1 MKKRI
6 IIALAIAGA
15 ALAVAA
21 AAVAATLSAT
31 AAVTGTAGVSLN
43 LPSAPSISDTL
54 NGADQT
60 ISYAPQL
67 GIVDARGTGTGWS
80 VTVAATPFTDS
91 SNHTFSAGSI
101 TSVAQACAS
110 GSSCSAPTNSVT
122 YPVALSSTAS
132 KVFSAAANTGM
143 GKVNVTPTVETT
155 VPGNAYAG
163 SYTSTLTVATAL
175 SP

>member
-6 IIALAIAGA
+6 IITLSIAAA

-31 AAVTGTAGVSLN
+31 AAVTGTAGVSLA
-43 LPSAPSISDTL
+43 LPSAPAISATL
-54 NGADQT
+54 NGADQQLD
-60 ISYAPQL
+60 YAPQL
-67 GIVDARGTGTGWS
+67 GVTDARGTGTGWN
-80 VTVAATPFTDS
+80 VTVAATPFTDTAGHS
-91 SNHTFSAGSI
+91 FSAGSVKSI
-101 TSVAQACAS
+101 AQACAT
-110 GSSCSAPTNSVT
+110 GSSCSTPTNSVT
-122 YPVALSSTAS
+122 YPVSLTTTAS

-143 GKVNVTPTVETT
+143 GKVNVTPTIETT

-163 SYTSTLTVATAL
+163 NYSSTLTIATAL

>member
-1 MKKRI
+1 MKKRVLI
-6 IIALAIAGA
+6 SLSIAAA

-31 AAVTGTAGVSLN
+31 AAITGTAGVSLN
-43 LPSAPSISDTL
+43 LPSAPAISATL
-54 NGADQT
+54 NGADQSV
-60 ISYAPQL
+60 SYSPQL
-67 GIVDARGTGTGWS
+67 GVVDARGTGTGWN

-91 SNHTFSAGSI
+91 ANHTFAAGSI
-101 TSVAQACAS
+101 TSVSQSCAS

-122 YPVALSSTAS
+122 YPVSLSSTAS

-143 GKVNVTPTVETT
+143 GKVNVTPTIETSI
-155 VPGNAYAG
+155 PGNAYAG
-163 SYTSTLTVATAL
+163 TYSSTLTIATAL

>member
-1 MKKRI
+1 MQKRI
-6 IIALAIAGA
+6 LVTLSTVAV

-31 AAVTGTAGVSLN
+31 AAITGTAGVSLN
-43 LPSAPSISDTL
+43 MPSAPAINATL
-54 NGADQT
+54 NGADQSL
-60 ISYAPQL
+60 SYSPLL
-67 GIVDARGTGTGWS
+67 GVVDARGTGTGWS

-91 SNHTFSAGSI
+91 ANHTFAAGSV
-101 TSVAQACAS
+101 TSVAQACAA
-110 GSSCSAPTNSVT
+110 GSSCSAPTNSVG

-163 SYTSTLTVATAL
+163 NYTSTLTIATAL